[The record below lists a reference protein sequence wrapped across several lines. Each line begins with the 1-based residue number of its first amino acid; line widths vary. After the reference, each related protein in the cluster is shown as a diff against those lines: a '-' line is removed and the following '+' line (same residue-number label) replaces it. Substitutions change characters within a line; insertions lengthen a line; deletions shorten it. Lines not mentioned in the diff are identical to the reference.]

1 MSARQ
6 TVCLLSLLVFIPF
19 FTLGQKVANSE
30 LTTKV
35 IDLSNK
41 TFSIGEG
48 GDFIKT
54 GDDLH
59 LFLIF
64 HQDGSVTFRA
74 KRGNTITKD
83 SPLSWRFV
91 GDSLYLQTSPISI
104 ESGGKTQLID
114 REPMKYAIVKAP
126 GGYLLKQKDDQMLL
140 IELK

>member
-1 MSARQ
+1 M
-6 TVCLLSLLVFIPF
+6 
-19 FTLGQKVANSE
+19 
-30 LTTKV
+30 TTKV

-91 GDSLYLQTSPISI
+91 GDSLYLQTSLNFNRI
-104 ESGGKTQLID
+104 
-114 REPMKYAIVKAP
+114 RR
-126 GGYLLKQKDDQMLL
+126 
-140 IELK
+140 